1 MPTPTRLKA
10 RYIFPVAGEP
20 IPDGVLAFERERIIS
35 VGPSAGN
42 EPHTEDLGNVAILPG
57 LVNAHTHLEFSH
69 LASPIGHRGM
79 ALSDWITTLVSQ
91 LRIQGSPPS
100 DAVRRGL
107 LESTACGTT
116 ALGEIAQPDWSPDD
130 FRSASIDSTV
140 FLELISPTDDNVDEI
155 LKLAHRHIASA
166 PRDRSW
172 HAGLSP
178 HAPYSVHPRLLSES
192 AAISARHKIPLAFHL
207 AESPEEIE
215 FLKTAGGPFRDI
227 LQRLDRWDP
236 AAHRPSRS
244 PLDLLR
250 ILSPAHRLLIVHGN
264 YLTGEE
270 ITYVARHAQTM
281 SVVYCPRTHHYF
293 AHTPYPLEKLL
304 DSGINVALGTDSRAS
319 SPDLNLLSDIR
330 HVAHRH
336 PALSPAAVLRLGT
349 LAGAKA
355 LGREAQLGTLEPGK
369 QANLTIVPLPN
380 RQDPDPHRL
389 LFDQNAPA
397 SATWFHGRQVHP

>member
-1 MPTPTRLKA
+1 M
-10 RYIFPVAGEP
+10 
-20 IPDGVLAFERERIIS
+20 
-35 VGPSAGN
+35 
-42 EPHTEDLGNVAILPG
+42 
-57 LVNAHTHLEFSH
+57 
-69 LASPIGHRGM
+69 
-79 ALSDWITTLVSQ
+79 
-91 LRIQGSPPS
+91 
-100 DAVRRGL
+100 
-107 LESTACGTT
+107 
-116 ALGEIAQPDWSPDD
+116 
-130 FRSASIDSTV
+130 
-140 FLELISPTDDNVDEI
+140 
-155 LKLAHRHIASA
+155 
-166 PRDRSW
+166 
-172 HAGLSP
+172 
-178 HAPYSVHPRLLSES
+178 
-192 AAISARHKIPLAFHL
+192 
-207 AESPEEIE
+207 
-215 FLKTAGGPFRDI
+215 
-227 LQRLDRWDP
+227 
-236 AAHRPSRS
+236 
-244 PLDLLR
+244 DLLR